1 MVSGGKLRKD
11 FVEGEAELSGSEL
24 VRNDCNQHT
33 HLQNIIIEVLLIFLL
48 SRAPM
53 MKMSAA

>member
-33 HLQNIIIEVLLIFLL
+33 PLEYV
-48 SRAPM
+48 
-53 MKMSAA
+53 